1 MHVYICRT
9 ESRGLVQ
16 DKWTLPETHQ
26 TKNTSS
32 IQSTEVHQQRQNI
45 DIKENQVIFLNLFLG
60 GHGLSEPLGA
70 PNKPTKGW
78 VNHTHLE
85 TLEHMTEIW
94 KYASEISV
102 LIYKPPNIENMFVT
116 LFKDKW
122 FQWSYNSFSLWNT
135 TATISCISTKT

>member
-1 MHVYICRT
+1 MHVYICRI

-16 DKWTLPETHQ
+16 DKWTLLETNQ

-32 IQSTEVHQQRQNI
+32 IHSIEVHQQRQNI

-60 GHGLSEPLGA
+60 HELSELLGA
-70 PNKPTKGW
+70 PNQPTKGC

-85 TLEHMTEIW
+85 ALEHMTEIW

-102 LIYKPPNIENMFVT
+102 LIYKPPNIENTFVI
-116 LFKDKW
+116 
-122 FQWSYNSFSLWNT
+122 SF
-135 TATISCISTKT
+135 